1 VLVTLVTALDSNGS
15 GNGFPGSQS
24 NAPSLAPTRCVASD
38 LVTSRDHGE
47 PLGAAGRPGRAPLPL
62 LAAAVLVGLQA
73 VGLVV
78 YGLLQLSSLG
88 SGRAT
93 MVLTTAVFFVVY
105 GGALGVFAWLLRRLR
120 SWTRAPVVLAQL
132 IWLGVAWS
140 FRGGSTT
147 GVAVALAVMA
157 AVVLGGVFHPD
168 SMRAVEAADPHQPIS

>member
-1 VLVTLVTALDSNGS
+1 
-15 GNGFPGSQS
+15 
-24 NAPSLAPTRCVASD
+24 
-38 LVTSRDHGE
+38 
-47 PLGAAGRPGRAPLPL
+47 
-62 LAAAVLVGLQA
+62 VGLQA

-78 YGLLQLSSLG
+78 YGLLQLPSLG

-105 GGALGVFAWLLRRLR
+105 GGALGVFAWLLHRLR

-157 AVVLGGVFHPD
+157 ALVLGGVFHSD
-168 SMRAVEAADPHQPIS
+168 SMRAVDTADPDQPIS